1 MNDPGADIP
10 WPDSDSSPV
19 REGLRLLVL
28 IAVFLV
34 LPMLLIA
41 AANPAAQGC
50 GGG

>member
-1 MNDPGADIP
+1 VNDPGADIP

-19 REGLRLLVL
+19 RNGIRLLVL
-28 IAVFLV
+28 IVVFLL

-41 AANPAAQGC
+41 AVNPPQGC